1 MTLKSFSSA
10 PAVFGGA
17 IAVPQGEFLMTERSN
32 FKVSET
38 QYELRFTGLF
48 NKGRGYAFPCDAAG
62 HVDID
67 RFTDRVRLS
76 YLDALAVVG
85 KELSCPMVALVS

>member
-1 MTLKSFSSA
+1 MTLQSFNSA
-10 PAVFGGA
+10 PAVLGGA
-17 IAVPQGEFLMTERSN
+17 IDVPQGDFLMTERSI
-32 FKVSET
+32 FKASET

-85 KELSCPMVALVS
+85 KELSCPMVALVC

>member
-1 MTLKSFSSA
+1 
-10 PAVFGGA
+10 
-17 IAVPQGEFLMTERSN
+17 MTEMSI
-32 FKVSET
+32 FKACET
-38 QYELRFTGLF
+38 HYELRFTGLF

-62 HVDID
+62 HVDIA

-76 YLDALAVVG
+76 YLGALAVVG